1 MSSPSTVDLLPDHI
15 RSELQA
21 LIQDPR
27 ITIVDATERINAIL
41 EKEGHDDRLSK
52 SSVGRA
58 AQRWK
63 KIGDRI
69 RQTREVGEMFI
80 SKVGA
85 APQGQTGLAINEIL
99 RTMACELSEKLL
111 DADLEDPETMSAT
124 IDQVKSLALAVQR
137 LEQSASINVKRDG
150 EIKKAAREKALQDAA
165 ETVSTTAKQAGVSP
179 ETIEIIRRDVLR
191 MAS

>member
-1 MSSPSTVDLLPDHI
+1 MPSPSSVDLLPDHI
-15 RSELQA
+15 RAELQA
-21 LIQDPR
+21 LLQDPR
-27 ITIVDATERINAIL
+27 ITLIEATEKINDLL
-41 EKEGHDDRLSK
+41 ESEGHEDRLSK

-80 SKVGA
+80 AKVGA
-85 APQGQTGLAINEIL
+85 APQGRTGLAINEIL

-111 DADLEDPETMSAT
+111 DADLEDPETMSNT

-137 LEQSASINVKRDG
+137 LEQSASINVKRDAG
-150 EIKKAAREKALQDAA
+150 IRKQALEDAA
-165 ETVSTTAKQAGVSP
+165 KEVDKAGDSMQIPTETLNYIKTVIYG
-179 ETIEIIRRDVLR
+179 L
-191 MAS
+191 AS

>member
-1 MSSPSTVDLLPDHI
+1 MPSASSVDLLPDHI
-15 RSELQA
+15 RAELQA
-21 LIQDPR
+21 LIQMPS
-27 ITIVDATERINAIL
+27 ITIIEATERINAIL
-41 EKEGHDDRLSK
+41 EAEGYQDRLSK

-63 KIGDRI
+63 RIGDRI

-137 LEQSASINVKRDG
+137 LEQSATINVKRDAMIRKSAIEDVSK
-150 EIKKAAREKALQDAA
+150 EIEKVAVQQGMNAEQAAFWRNQVL
-165 ETVSTTAKQAGVSP
+165 GVQ
-179 ETIEIIRRDVLR
+179 
-191 MAS
+191 